1 MKRGVADSKL
11 VEDRVKFGE
20 LLFYGG
26 TWTPCTYDI
35 ERVGET
41 EHRQRVNN
49 MGGKGG

>member
-26 TWTPCTYDI
+26 TWTPSTYDI